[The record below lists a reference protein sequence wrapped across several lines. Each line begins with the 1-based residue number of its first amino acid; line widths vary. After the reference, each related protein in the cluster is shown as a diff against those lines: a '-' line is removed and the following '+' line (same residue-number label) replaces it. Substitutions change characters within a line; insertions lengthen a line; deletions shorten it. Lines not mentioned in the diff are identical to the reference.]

1 MRYQWLV
8 DASPETY
15 LYLWWQSASSVQR
28 GHPAR
33 RRGLWPHRRVRV
45 PADFLTRKTGPDK
58 ASHQMS
64 SGWEIGFDAVP
75 FTISWP
81 SPWHIDGIY
90 VSDTDSA
97 SHTKKGAVADE
108 YNVHESDDKIV
119 QEREKQNAS
128 LKITKLKKYKLG
140 KVLMEE
146 SIEKGTHFIDL
157 IKGWRYVV
165 VVFSLIFV
173 SRENW
178 ERKLKWT
185 WSRFVQIVI
194 RGHSLRVLLIR
205 WINWWGEWSDEWS
218 ENKNKDNCKPFK
230 DHNQNTKW
238 LVHLWCI
245 LVILKGNN

>member
-1 MRYQWLV
+1 M
-8 DASPETY
+8 
-15 LYLWWQSASSVQR
+15 
-28 GHPAR
+28 AR
-33 RRGLWPHRRVRV
+33 RRLSGNASVSAMAERVFSSTWSPSSPQRS
-45 PADFLTRKTGPDK
+45 LTSSPSQSSCWFFDAETGPDK

-97 SHTKKGAVADE
+97 SYTKRGATADE
-108 YNVHESDDKIV
+108 YNVRESDDKI
-119 QEREKQNAS
+119 EREKHNAS

-146 SIEKGTHFIDL
+146 SIEKGTYFIDL
-157 IKGWRYVV
+157 IKGEMYVF
-165 VVFSLIFV
+165 FSLIFV

-178 ERKLKWT
+178 ERKLKLT
-185 WSRFVQIVI
+185 WSRFGQIVI

-205 WINWWGEWSDEWS
+205 WINWWGEWRDERS
-218 ENKNKDNCKPFK
+218 ENKNKDTCKPFK
-230 DHNQNTKW
+230 DHNQNTK
-238 LVHLWCI
+238 
-245 LVILKGNN
+245 